1 MGAKLSALGGM
12 GAYMQI
18 DWWLILEKFILI
30 GAIITLSMIVA
41 MYSTYAERKI
51 AAVLQDRIGPDR
63 AGPFGLLQPLA
74 DGLKLFMKEE
84 IIPTLSS
91 KFLFILGPMLAM
103 ITALLTSAV
112 IPWGSTIHIF
122 NRDVALQIAD
132 INIGILYVIGVV
144 SLGVYGIMI
153 GGWASNNKFSLLAAV
168 RGASQMISYELAMG
182 LSLIAVLMITGS
194 LRMSVIVSEQMQNG
208 WNVIYQPLGFFIFF
222 VCALAECNR
231 TPFDLPEAENE
242 LNFGYHQEY
251 SSMKLGFY
259 LFAEYINMFIS
270 GVVMST
276 LFFGG
281 YDIPFVNEAAWG
293 NHWWVGLIGFLVLMT
308 KAVLFIFL
316 FMWIRWTIPRFRFD
330 QLMNLG
336 WKGLLPLAL
345 LNMLITA
352 VVVLLLNK

>member
-1 MGAKLSALGGM
+1 M
-12 GAYMQI
+12 I
-18 DWWLILEKFILI
+18 DWWILLEKAILILAVVTISLVI
-30 GAIITLSMIVA
+30 A
-41 MYSTYAERKI
+41 MYATWAERKI
-51 AAVLQDRIGPDR
+51 AAVIQDRRGPNR
-63 AGPFGLLQPLA
+63 AGPFGLLQPVA

-84 IIPTLSS
+84 IIPTASS
-91 KFLFILGPMLAM
+91 KFLFISGPALAM
-103 ITALLTSAV
+103 VTALMTSAV
-112 IPWGSTIHIF
+112 IPWAPTVNLFGRTI
-122 NRDVALQIAD
+122 NLQIAD
-132 INIGILYVIGVV
+132 INIGILFIFGVV

-153 GGWASNNKFSLLAAV
+153 GGWASNNKFSLLAAI

-182 LSLIAVLMITGS
+182 LALIALLMLTGS
-194 LRMSVIVSEQMQNG
+194 LRLSVIVSQQSEGIFN
-208 WNVIYQPLGFFIFF
+208 WNIMYQPLGFLIFF
-222 VCALAECNR
+222 ICALAECNR

-293 NHWWVGLIGFLVLMT
+293 AHWWVGLVGFGVLMT
-308 KAVLFIFL
+308 KALFFVFV
-316 FMWIRWTIPRFRFD
+316 FMWIRWTIPRFRYD

-336 WKGLLPLAL
+336 WKGLIPLSLA
-345 LNMLITA
+345 NMIITA
-352 VVVLLLNK
+352 VVILLLKK